1 MVSISIKP
9 INKKEIKLK
18 LYDTLT
24 RNIKDFVPDPDNVV
38 RMYVCGPTV
47 YDDPHLGHARSIVS
61 FDSIRRIFL
70 LFGYEVKMVLNY
82 TDVDDKIINKSN
94 DTGQSVQEITSRY
107 IESYEKML
115 SKLKV
120 IKPTVQPR
128 ATEHIKEM
136 LDLIEKMEQ
145 KGYTYVANG
154 SVYFDTSKISWYKDL
169 FKKFNEEEEV
179 LSVDIGEHV
188 EDKRNPNDFVLWKAR
203 KENEPFWESK
213 WGPGRPGWHIEC
225 SAMSMK
231 YLGEVLTVHGG
242 GQDLKFPHHQ
252 NEIAQTRSVTG
263 KDFARYWLHNG
274 FVTVDGTKMSKSLGN
289 FVTIDSIIEK
299 YSGNIL
305 RFFLLSTHYRNPI
318 SLSEIS
324 LEQAQ
329 TSLKR
334 IQMFYSRVKK
344 YLNTPQNIVPD
355 SQIDEESKKG
365 ELEIYENASKFY
377 AALANDFNTSEA
389 VSVLFMFT
397 KAVEKNITGVNKKS
411 SESIRQVILDMMKDF
426 NSVFDVLEESESGSE
441 QNVAPLIDFILEI
454 RKELKANKQYKLSD
468 WIRAELGKRF
478 NIRVFDEGSNS
489 TWIQDTEK
497 P

>member
-1 MVSISIKP
+1 MVSISIKI

-18 LYDTLT
+18 LYDSLSRTM
-24 RNIKDFVPDPDNVV
+24 KDFVPDSDNIV

-47 YDDPHLGHARSIVS
+47 YDDPHFGHARSILS

-107 IESYEKML
+107 IESYGQML
-115 SKLKV
+115 QKLKV
-120 IKPTVQPR
+120 MKPTVQPR

-136 LDLIEKMEQ
+136 LELIKKMEE

-169 FKKFNEEEEV
+169 FKKFSDEEEV
-179 LSVDIGEHV
+179 LSVDIGEHA

-203 KENEPFWESK
+203 KENEPFWESP

-274 FVTVDGTKMSKSLGN
+274 FVTVDGTKMSKSSGN
-289 FVTIDSIIEK
+289 FITIDSIIDK

-324 LEQAQ
+324 LQQAQ

-334 IQMFYSRVKK
+334 IQMFYS
-344 YLNTPQNIVPD
+344 
-355 SQIDEESKKG
+355 
-365 ELEIYENASKFY
+365 
-377 AALANDFNTSEA
+377 
-389 VSVLFMFT
+389 
-397 KAVEKNITGVNKKS
+397 
-411 SESIRQVILDMMKDF
+411 
-426 NSVFDVLEESESGSE
+426 
-441 QNVAPLIDFILEI
+441 
-454 RKELKANKQYKLSD
+454 
-468 WIRAELGKRF
+468 
-478 NIRVFDEGSNS
+478 
-489 TWIQDTEK
+489 
-497 P
+497 